1 MPVWF
6 IIVTV
11 LEFLWLLVESKWMT
25 VRLLRV

>member
-11 LEFLWLLVESKWMT
+11 LEFLWLFLESKWMT
-25 VRLLRV
+25 IRLLRV

>member
-11 LEFLWLLVESKWMT
+11 LEFLWLLIESKWMT